1 MLFGNF
7 GQTDVKFGN
16 SCKKKTQFFLNFGP
30 ENAKIW
36 QVLPRK
42 CQFRA
47 LLKEKLVEP
56 RVSFSQKLV

>member
-1 MLFGNF
+1 MARVCCLGILVKEMSKFGNF
-7 GQTDVKFGN
+7 
-16 SCKKKTQFFLNFGP
+16 CKKSPTFLNFGP

-47 LLKEKLVEP
+47 LLKEKLV
-56 RVSFSQKLV
+56 